1 MITENQ
7 AQRPGGNTDLGTMSK
22 VAATMWKI
30 CSSEVR
36 QVGVKSQGMGLVYT

>member
-22 VAATMWKI
+22 VAATMWKRR
-30 CSSEVR
+30 SSEVR
-36 QVGVKSQGMGLVYT
+36 QVGVKSHRMNLVYT